1 LLFEFILNF
10 ELWHLNFNMQYTDTQ
25 IKDLE
30 LKAKQIRR
38 LIIQMLAKA
47 GSGHPGGSL
56 SSADLITALYFMILR
71 HNPKE
76 PNWPDRDR
84 FHMSKGHCCPLWY
97 AVLAESG
104 YFPSKELWS
113 LRQLGSIL
121 QGHPDR
127 RTPGVTVASGSLG
140 QGLSVA
146 LGMSLAAR
154 IDKKDYRV
162 YCLLGDGETQEGNI
176 WEAAMA
182 ASHYKCDNLC
192 AMLDYNGFQI
202 DGRTKDIMNLE
213 PLVSKWQAFGWH
225 AIEIDG
231 HNIKEILSAFDEAKT
246 IKGRPAIIIARTI
259 KGKGVSFM
267 ENVVDFHGRAP
278 TPEEAQKALKELE

>member
-1 LLFEFILNF
+1 MN
-10 ELWHLNFNMQYTDTQ
+10 YTDNQ
-25 IKDLE
+25 IKELE
-30 LKAKQIRR
+30 AKAKQIRR

-104 YFPSKELWS
+104 YFPTKELWS

-225 AIEIDG
+225 TIEIDG
-231 HNIKEILSAFDEAKT
+231 HNMKQILSAYEEAKT
-246 IKGRPAIIIARTI
+246 IKGKPAIIIARTI

-278 TPEEAQKALKELE
+278 TKEEAEKALKELE

>member
-1 LLFEFILNF
+1 
-10 ELWHLNFNMQYTDTQ
+10 MPPDSAK

-30 LKAKQIRR
+30 AKAKEIRR

-56 SSADLITALYFMILR
+56 SATDLITALYFSVLR
-71 HNPKE
+71 HDPKNPQ
-76 PNWPDRDR
+76 WPDRDR

-97 AVLAESG
+97 AVLAQSG
-104 YFPSKELWS
+104 YFPQEKLFT

-127 RTPGVTVASGSLG
+127 RTPGVDVASGSLG

-146 LGMSLAAR
+146 LGMSLAAK
-154 IDKKDYRV
+154 IDRKDYRV
-162 YCLLGDGETQEGNI
+162 YVLLGDGEIQEGNI

-182 ASHYKCDNLC
+182 AAHYKCDNLC
-192 AMLDYNGFQI
+192 AILDYNGFQI
-202 DGRTKDIMNLE
+202 DGKTCEIMNLE
-213 PLVSKWQAFGWH
+213 PIAAKWLAFGWEV
-225 AIEIDG
+225 IEING
-231 HNIKEILSAFDEAKT
+231 HNMEEIILAYEKAKAV
-246 IKGRPAIIIARTI
+246 KGKPAIIIAHTI

-267 ENVVDFHGRAP
+267 ENTCDFHGRAP
-278 TPEEAQKALKELE
+278 TKEETEKALKELE

>member
-1 LLFEFILNF
+1 MPYSEKRIK
-10 ELWHLNFNMQYTDTQ
+10 ELEH
-25 IKDLE
+25 I
-30 LKAKQIRR
+30 AKRIRYK
-38 LIIQMLAKA
+38 IVQMISCA

-56 SSADLITALYFMILR
+56 SATDLVTALFFNVLKY
-71 HNPKE
+71 NPKD

-97 AVLAESG
+97 AALAEVG
-104 YFPSKELWS
+104 YFSADTLNT
-113 LRQLGSIL
+113 LRKLGSCF

-127 RTPGVTVASGSLG
+127 RTPGIEVPSGSLG

-154 IDKKDYRV
+154 IDKKAYRV
-162 YCLLGDGETQEGNI
+162 YCLLGDGEIQEGNI

-182 ASHYKCDNLC
+182 SAHYCCDNIC
-192 AMLDYNGFQI
+192 AILDYNGFQI
-202 DGRTKDIMNLE
+202 DGCIKDVMNLE
-213 PLVSKWQAFGWH
+213 PLVDKWRAFGWH
-225 AIEIDG
+225 TIGING
-231 HNIKEILSAFDEAKT
+231 HNMNEILEAYDEAKT
-246 IKGRPAIIIARTI
+246 IKGKPTIIIARTI

-278 TPEEAQKALKELE
+278 TKEETEIALRELSS

>member
-1 LLFEFILNF
+1 
-10 ELWHLNFNMQYTDTQ
+10 MQRTEPQ
-25 IKDLE
+25 IKELE
-30 LKAKQIRR
+30 ARAKQVRR

-56 SSADLITALYFMILR
+56 SATDLITALYFAVLR
-71 HNPKE
+71 HDPKNPT
-76 PNWPDRDR
+76 WPSRDR

-97 AVLAESG
+97 AVLAEAG
-104 YFPSKELWS
+104 YFSQEKLWT

-127 RTPGVTVASGSLG
+127 RTPGVDVASGSLG

-146 LGMSLAAR
+146 LGMSLAAK
-154 IDKKDYRV
+154 IDKMDYHV
-162 YCLLGDGETQEGNI
+162 YVLLGDGEIQEGNI

-192 AMLDYNGFQI
+192 AILDYNGFQI
-202 DGRTKDIMNLE
+202 DGRTKEIMDLE
-213 PLVSKWQAFGWH
+213 PIVAKWQGFGWQV
-225 AIEIDG
+225 IEIDG
-231 HNIKEILSAFDEAKT
+231 HNMKEILAAYQQAKT
-246 IKGRPAIIIARTI
+246 AKNKPTIIIAHTI

-278 TPEEAQKALKELE
+278 TKEEAEKALKELE

>member
-1 LLFEFILNF
+1 
-10 ELWHLNFNMQYTDTQ
+10 MPYTDEQ
-25 IKDLE
+25 IKELE
-30 LKAKQIRR
+30 KKAKQVRR
-38 LIIQMLAKA
+38 LIIQMLSKA

-56 SSADLITALYFMILR
+56 SSTDLITALYFTVLR
-71 HNPKE
+71 HNSKE
-76 PNWPDRDR
+76 PQWPDRDR

-104 YFPSKELWS
+104 YFPIDKLWT

-127 RTPGVTVASGSLG
+127 RTPGVDVASGSLG
-140 QGLSVA
+140 QGLSVG
-146 LGMSLAAR
+146 LGMSLAAK

-162 YCLLGDGETQEGNI
+162 YVLLGDGEIQEGNI

-182 ASHYKCDNLC
+182 CAHYKCDNLC
-192 AMLDYNGFQI
+192 AILDYNGFQI
-202 DGRTKDIMNLE
+202 DGKTTEIMNLE
-213 PLVSKWQAFGWH
+213 PVVEKWRSFGWYT
-225 AIEIDG
+225 IEIDG
-231 HNIKEILSAFDEAKT
+231 HNMRQILAAYDEAGTVKE
-246 IKGRPAIIIARTI
+246 KPAIIIAHTI

-278 TPEEAQKALKELE
+278 TKEEAEKALKELE

>member
-1 LLFEFILNF
+1 
-10 ELWHLNFNMQYTDTQ
+10 MQYTDTQ
-25 IKDLE
+25 VKELE
-30 LKAKQIRR
+30 NKAKQIRR
-38 LIIQMLAKA
+38 LIIQMIAQA

-56 SSADLITALYFMILR
+56 SSTDLITALYFMILR

-76 PNWPDRDR
+76 PNWPDKDR
-84 FHMSKGHCCPLWY
+84 FHLSKGHCCPLWY

-104 YFPSKELWS
+104 YFPVEKLWS

-127 RTPGVTVASGSLG
+127 RTPGVDVASGSLG

-154 IDKKDYRV
+154 LDKKDYRV
-162 YCLLGDGETQEGNI
+162 YCLMGDGETQEGNI

-182 ASHYKCDNLC
+182 VSHYKCDNLC
-192 AMLDYNGFQI
+192 AILDHNGYQI
-202 DGRTKDIMNLE
+202 DGKTKDIMNLE
-213 PLVSKWQAFGWH
+213 PMAAKWQAFGWH

-231 HNIKEILSAFDEAKT
+231 HNMKEILSAYEEAKAT
-246 IKGRPAIIIARTI
+246 KTKPSIIIARTI

-267 ENVVDFHGRAP
+267 ENVLEFHGRAP
-278 TPEEAQKALKELE
+278 TKEEAERALKELE

>member
-1 LLFEFILNF
+1 MQPSDAKIK
-10 ELWHLNFNMQYTDTQ
+10 ELQ
-25 IKDLE
+25 E
-30 LKAKQIRR
+30 KAKEVRR
-38 LIIQMLAKA
+38 LIIKMLARA

-56 SSADLITALYFMILR
+56 SAADLITALFFEVLR
-71 HNPKE
+71 HNPKDPTRKE
-76 PNWPDRDR
+76 RDR

-104 YFPSKELWS
+104 YFPKEKLLT
-113 LRQLGSIL
+113 LRQLGSML

-127 RTPGVTVASGSLG
+127 RTPGVEVASGSLG

-154 IDKKDYRV
+154 IDSQDYRV
-162 YCLLGDGETQEGNI
+162 YVLLGDGEIQEGNI

-182 ASHYKCDNLC
+182 VSHYKCDNLC
-192 AMLDYNGFQI
+192 AILDYNGFQI
-202 DGRTKDIMNLE
+202 DGETKDIMNLE
-213 PLVSKWQAFGWH
+213 PMVGKWQAFGWH
-225 AIEIDG
+225 TIEIDG
-231 HNIKEILSAFDEAKT
+231 HDMKQILLAYEEAGSV
-246 IKGRPAIIIARTI
+246 KGKPSIIIAHTT

-278 TPEEAQKALKELE
+278 TKEEAEKALKELE